1 MMLVGAK
8 IRGTAYPP
16 LEGGGSPSAGELS
29 LACRW
34 RGGVTTMAKRSIDSF
49 RRDTARWL
57 RLNQTDAEA
66 RLWRRLRNWPMQGT
80 HFRRQ
85 VPIGPY
91 IVDFACMAAHLVI
104 EMDGSRHGV
113 GENVVRDK
121 ARTRWLE
128 AAGYRVIRFWNNDL
142 INNMDGVLES
152 IYSAVHGSTIAEPTP
167 FKHKRRE
174 RIDTAGKPDDHPT
187 PARTQPSKLG

>member
-1 MMLVGAK
+1 
-8 IRGTAYPP
+8 
-16 LEGGGSPSAGELS
+16 
-29 LACRW
+29 
-34 RGGVTTMAKRSIDSF
+34 MAKRSIDGF
-49 RRDTARWL
+49 RRGTARRL
-57 RLNQTDAEA
+57 RLNQTGAEA
-66 RLWRRLRNWPMQGT
+66 RLWRRLRNWPMHGT

-104 EMDGSRHGV
+104 EMNGSQHGV
-113 GENVVRDK
+113 SENVIRDE

-142 INNMDGVLES
+142 VNNMDGVLQS
-152 IYSAVHGSTIAEPTP
+152 IYAAVHGATNAEPTP

-174 RIDTAGKPDDHPT
+174 RTDTAGKREVHPT
-187 PARTQPSKLG
+187 PARTQPRKLG

>member
-1 MMLVGAK
+1 MITV
-8 IRGTAYPP
+8 
-16 LEGGGSPSAGELS
+16 
-29 LACRW
+29 
-34 RGGVTTMAKRSIDSF
+34 AKRSIDSF
-49 RRDTARWL
+49 RRNAAHRL
-57 RLNQTDAEA
+57 RLNQTDPEA
-66 RLWRRLRNWPMQGT
+66 RLWRRLRNWPIQGT

-104 EMDGSRHGV
+104 EMDGSQHGI
-113 GENVVRDK
+113 GENVIRDE

-142 INNMDGVLES
+142 VNNMDGVLER
-152 IYSAVHGSTIAEPTP
+152 IFEAVHGSTIAAPAP

-174 RIDTAGKPDDHPT
+174 RRQTTGHPT
-187 PARTQPSKLG
+187 PARPQPSKLG

>member
-1 MMLVGAK
+1 
-8 IRGTAYPP
+8 
-16 LEGGGSPSAGELS
+16 
-29 LACRW
+29 
-34 RGGVTTMAKRSIDSF
+34 MAKRSIDSF
-49 RRDTARWL
+49 RRATARRL

-66 RLWRRLRNWPMQGT
+66 QLWRRLRNWPIQGT

-104 EMDGSRHGV
+104 EMDGSQHGV
-113 GENVVRDK
+113 GENVIRDE
-121 ARTRWLE
+121 ARTCWLE

-142 INNMDGVLES
+142 VNNMDGVLES
-152 IYSAVHGSTIAEPTP
+152 IYEAVHGSTKAESLP

-174 RIDTAGKPDDHPT
+174 RRGSIAKPEGHPT
-187 PARTQPSKLG
+187 PALTQPSKLG

>member
-1 MMLVGAK
+1 
-8 IRGTAYPP
+8 
-16 LEGGGSPSAGELS
+16 
-29 LACRW
+29 
-34 RGGVTTMAKRSIDSF
+34 MAKRSIDSF
-49 RRDTARWL
+49 RRNAARRL

-66 RLWRRLRNWPMQGT
+66 RLWRRLRNWPIQGT

-104 EMDGSRHGV
+104 EMDGSQHGV
-113 GENVVRDK
+113 GENVMRDE
-121 ARTRWLE
+121 ARTRWLQ

-142 INNMDGVLES
+142 VNNMDGVLES
-152 IYSAVHGSTIAEPTP
+152 IYAAVHGSTIAEPMP

-174 RIDTAGKPDDHPT
+174 RVEAVGHPT

>member
-1 MMLVGAK
+1 
-8 IRGTAYPP
+8 
-16 LEGGGSPSAGELS
+16 
-29 LACRW
+29 
-34 RGGVTTMAKRSIDSF
+34 MAKRSIDSF
-49 RRDTARWL
+49 RRETARHL

-66 RLWRRLRNWPMQGT
+66 RLWRRLRNWPIRGT

-104 EMDGSRHGV
+104 EMDGSQHGV
-113 GENVVRDK
+113 SENVIRDE

-142 INNMDGVLES
+142 VNNMDGVLES
-152 IYSAVHGSTIAEPTP
+152 IYAAVHGSTIAEPKP
-167 FKHKRRE
+167 FKHRRRE
-174 RIDTAGKPDDHPT
+174 RTDTAGKPDVHPT
-187 PARTQPSKLG
+187 YSAKEAWLSTCRPSPSRGG

>member
-1 MMLVGAK
+1 V
-8 IRGTAYPP
+8 IT
-16 LEGGGSPSAGELS
+16 
-29 LACRW
+29 
-34 RGGVTTMAKRSIDSF
+34 VAKRSIDSF
-49 RRDTARWL
+49 RRDTARRL

-66 RLWRRLRNWPMQGT
+66 RLWRRLRNWPIQGT

-104 EMDGSRHGV
+104 EMDGSQHGV
-113 GENVVRDK
+113 GENVILDA

-152 IYSAVHGSTIAEPTP
+152 IHAAIHGATSAEPAP
-167 FKHKRRE
+167 FRHKRRE
-174 RIDTAGKPDDHPT
+174 RTDTAGRREVHPT